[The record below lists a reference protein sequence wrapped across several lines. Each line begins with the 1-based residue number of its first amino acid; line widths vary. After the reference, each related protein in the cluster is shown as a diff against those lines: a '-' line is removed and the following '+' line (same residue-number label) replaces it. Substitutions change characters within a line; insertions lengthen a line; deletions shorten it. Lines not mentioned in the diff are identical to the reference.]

1 MGSSSLVQIFKR
13 HPRAV
18 AASIGLH
25 VVLLILLSI
34 SLTSSEVPQQ
44 PASSKK
50 TVKAV
55 IVDTAQVEKE
65 IEKLKQAEK
74 KKQQKTLEQKKKTR
88 REAEQARKK
97 REQEKKRL
105 AALKKKEQEKKKQ
118 ADIKRKKESEKKKQ
132 AELERKKK
140 REAEKKSKQEQQR
153 KAELEKQR
161 KLEEQR
167 KAELEKQRKLE
178 AERKRKEEEALQKK
192 LAEEAEKRRLAE
204 EAELK
209 RRLAE
214 EEQRVAEH
222 NRKLNS
228 LRLQYVKLIEQR
240 VESKWLRPSAQNSG
254 QSCEVYVRQTALGD
268 VISVHLKECSSDV
281 AFQHSIERAVWAA
294 SPLPLPP
301 NPEVFDNEIHFV
313 FRPRT

>member
-97 REQEKKRL
+97 LAQENKRL
-105 AALKKKEQEKKKQ
+105 AALKKKDK
-118 ADIKRKKESEKKKQ
+118 EKKKQ
-132 AELERKKK
+132 AEIKRKK
-140 REAEKKSKQEQQR
+140 EAEKKKKAELERKTKLEAEKKRKQEQQR
-153 KAELEKQR
+153 KAEVER
-161 KLEEQR
+161 
-167 KAELEKQRKLE
+167 QRKLE

-209 RRLAE
+209 HRLAE

-228 LRLQYVKLIEQR
+228 LRLQYVKLIEQK

-294 SPLPLPP
+294 SPLPPPP
-301 NPEVFDNEIHFV
+301 NPEVFDNEIHFI